1 VDGSVANRV
10 GNKLKN
16 WEPAAKAGFTLRR
29 RRLFLLAHVLHLKS
43 GRRNSRAW
51 DKAAQRVQRKLAR
64 DAGISLD
71 GTDEFGNPIDGVDEF
86 GNPIDGVDETVNPI
100 DGANEP
106 GETAKPADEATGA
119 KE

>member
-1 VDGSVANRV
+1 MEKQR
-10 GNKLKN
+10 
-16 WEPAAKAGFTLRR
+16 
-29 RRLFLLAHVLHLKS
+29 
-43 GRRNSRAW
+43 

-64 DAGISLD
+64 EAGISLD
-71 GTDEFGNPIDGVDEF
+71 GTDEF

-106 GETAKPADEATGA
+106 GETANPADEATGA

>member
-1 VDGSVANRV
+1 ME
-10 GNKLKN
+10 KQK
-16 WEPAAKAGFTLRR
+16 
-29 RRLFLLAHVLHLKS
+29 
-43 GRRNSRAW
+43 
-51 DKAAQRVQRKLAR
+51 DKAAQRVQRKIAR

>member
-1 VDGSVANRV
+1 MKRDRRPTAADRAAAGDRAAAALAVDGSVANRV

-51 DKAAQRVQRKLAR
+51 KSRRTKRHSGCSGRLP
-64 DAGISLD
+64 GMP
-71 GTDEFGNPIDGVDEF
+71 EFPW
-86 GNPIDGVDETVNPI
+86 
-100 DGANEP
+100 
-106 GETAKPADEATGA
+106 TAPMNSATPSTA
-119 KE
+119 